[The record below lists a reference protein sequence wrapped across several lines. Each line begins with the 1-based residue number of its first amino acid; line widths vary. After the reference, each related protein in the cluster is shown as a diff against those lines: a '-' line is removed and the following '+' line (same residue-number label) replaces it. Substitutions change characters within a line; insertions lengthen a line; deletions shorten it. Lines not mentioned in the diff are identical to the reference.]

1 MKKVQ
6 LQQIIREEIQKVLNE
21 ENQYKHYQVTYK
33 SAESKFKNN
42 KLNTDKEAIQR
53 VLPIMLLTKLD
64 KALMGPNNYSMGG
77 QDIKLAD
84 TQVIFPYNKNDE
96 LQSALSKFQKFQK
109 LNENKD
115 NYMFFQ
121 NLKTIRDAADEMLS
135 LDPSMVDMIL
145 SDGHDWANDH
155 IATSK
160 DDVEEVK
167 NFLMNKKVV
176 AEKLKG
182 GQKKLDVAE
191 PKGKITAADFEALRA
206 MKKK

>member
-1 MKKVQ
+1 MKKSE
-6 LQQIIREEIQKVLNE
+6 LQQIIREEILTEIK
-21 ENQYKHYQVTYK
+21 KDK
-33 SAESKFKNN
+33 SGLPFALAANIEKYGSPRTPKGAKPTDFTKKQEKNVKKTAE
-42 KLNTDKEAIQR
+42 KLKKSI
-53 VLPIMLLTKLD
+53 
-64 KALMGPNNYSMGG
+64 S
-77 QDIKLAD
+77 
-84 TQVIFPYNKNDE
+84 
-96 LQSALSKFQKFQK
+96 
-109 LNENKD
+109 ENKD

-121 NLKTIRDAADEMLS
+121 NLKTIRDAVDEMLS
-135 LDPSMVDMIL
+135 LDPAMVDMVL

-167 NFLMNKKVV
+167 NFLLTKSVV

-191 PKGKITAADFEALRA
+191 PKGKITAADFDALRA

>member
-1 MKKVQ
+1 MKKSD
-6 LQQIIREEIQKVLNE
+6 LIELIKKEILAEAK
-21 ENQYKHYQVTYK
+21 KDK
-33 SAESKFKNN
+33 SGLPFALAANIEKYGSPRTPKGAKPANFTKKQEKSVKKTAE
-42 KLNTDKEAIQR
+42 KLKKSI
-53 VLPIMLLTKLD
+53 
-64 KALMGPNNYSMGG
+64 S
-77 QDIKLAD
+77 
-84 TQVIFPYNKNDE
+84 
-96 LQSALSKFQKFQK
+96 
-109 LNENKD
+109 ENKD

-121 NLKTIRDAADEMLS
+121 NLKTIRDAVDEMLA

-167 NFLMNKKVV
+167 NFLTSKKVV

-191 PKGKITAADFEALRA
+191 PKGKITSADFKALRA

>member
-1 MKKVQ
+1 MKKSE
-6 LQQIIREEIQKVLNE
+6 LQQLIKEEILAEVK
-21 ENQYKHYQVTYK
+21 KDK
-33 SAESKFKNN
+33 SGLPFALAANIEKYGSPRTPKGAKPTDFTKKQEKSVKKTAE
-42 KLNTDKEAIQR
+42 KLKKSI
-53 VLPIMLLTKLD
+53 
-64 KALMGPNNYSMGG
+64 S
-77 QDIKLAD
+77 
-84 TQVIFPYNKNDE
+84 
-96 LQSALSKFQKFQK
+96 
-109 LNENKD
+109 ENKD

-121 NLKTIRDAADEMLS
+121 NLKTIRDAVDEMLN
-135 LDPSMVDMIL
+135 LEPSMVDMIL

-167 NFLMNKKVV
+167 NFLISKRVV

-191 PKGKITAADFEALRA
+191 PKGKITAADFKALQA

>member
-1 MKKVQ
+1 MKKSE
-6 LQQIIREEIQKVLNE
+6 LQQLIKEEILAEVK
-21 ENQYKHYQVTYK
+21 KDK
-33 SAESKFKNN
+33 SGLPFALAANIEKYGSPRTPKGAKSVDFTKKQEKNVKKTAE
-42 KLNTDKEAIQR
+42 KLKKSI
-53 VLPIMLLTKLD
+53 
-64 KALMGPNNYSMGG
+64 S
-77 QDIKLAD
+77 
-84 TQVIFPYNKNDE
+84 
-96 LQSALSKFQKFQK
+96 
-109 LNENKD
+109 ENKD

-121 NLKTIRDAADEMLS
+121 NLKTIRDAVDEMLS
-135 LDPSMVDMIL
+135 LDPAMVDMVL

-167 NFLMNKKVV
+167 NFLTTKSVV

-191 PKGKITAADFEALRA
+191 PKGKITGADFKALQA